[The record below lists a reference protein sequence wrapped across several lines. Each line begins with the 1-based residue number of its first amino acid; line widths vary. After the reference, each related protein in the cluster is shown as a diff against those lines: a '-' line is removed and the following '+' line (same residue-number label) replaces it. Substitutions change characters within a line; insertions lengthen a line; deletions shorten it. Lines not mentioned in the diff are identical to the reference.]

1 MLRYYFDEHMSAAIA
16 MQLRTRG
23 VDVETAYEAGR
34 AGRKISDIEQP
45 KYATSQ
51 GRVLVSIDRDFAR
64 LNASHI
70 AHAGM
75 ILLQRRLGI
84 GQLVEYLEL
93 MAKTTTPHQMQDQ
106 LMYCDW

>member
-1 MLRYYFDEHMSAAIA
+1 MLRYYFDEHVSAAIA
-16 MQLRTRG
+16 TQLRTRG
-23 VDVETAYEAGR
+23 VDVESAYEAGR
-34 AGRKISDIEQP
+34 AGHKISDNEQLE
-45 KYATSQ
+45 YATSQ

-64 LNASHI
+64 LNASQM
-70 AHAGM
+70 AHAGI

-93 MAKTTTPHQMQDQ
+93 MAKTTSPDQLQDQ